1 MNKIEWHTGLNDFK
15 RHTLTGSNFNTHI
28 IDQEFEP
35 NRPLDVIIYDSL
47 RGFSKTFQ
55 VLYSGGLD
63 SELIMKSLLKHRVN
77 VTAVT
82 LIITVDDLIINTH
95 DLYYA
100 EKFCRE
106 NNVQQTFYTLNANE
120 FYPSGEYE
128 SYLTPYNI
136 VQPHVASHF
145 WLIEKCSEYALIGG
159 DWPWIQCD
167 KTPRLISPYKI
178 DYSSY
183 ERFMKDK
190 KIEGCGNALSCSF
203 ELAYNLS
210 KNQLNSSFNTLGKFI
225 EINRLKIDMFKLD
238 LEPRIKSYGWE
249 GIPDRFFNI
258 YEYRMNL
265 LKKIGIINNSISW
278 GDKYKALINSTVTSN
293 DTF

>member
-1 MNKIEWHTGLNDFK
+1 MNKIEWATGLNNFK
-15 RHTLTGSNFNTHI
+15 IHTLMDSSFNTQL
-28 IDQEFEP
+28 IDQDFERD
-35 NRPLDVIIYDSL
+35 RPLDVIIYDSL
-47 RGFSKTFQ
+47 KYYSNTFQ

-77 VTAVT
+77 ITAIT
-82 LIITVDDLIINTH
+82 LIIKVDDLIVNTH

-106 NNVQQTFYTLNANE
+106 NNVEQTFYTLNAND
-120 FYPSGEYE
+120 FYYSGEYE
-128 SYLTPYNI
+128 SYLIPYSI

-167 KTPRLISPYKI
+167 KTPHLISPYKI

-183 ERFMKDK
+183 ERFMVDK

-203 ELAYNLS
+203 ELAYTLS
-210 KNQLNSSFNTLGKFI
+210 KIQMNSSHNTMGKFN
-225 EINRLKIDMFKLD
+225 EINRLKINMYGLD
-238 LEPRIKSYGWE
+238 LEPRTKSYGWE
-249 GIPDRFFNI
+249 GIPDRLFNI
-258 YEYRMNL
+258 YDYRMNL
-265 LKKIGIINNSISW
+265 LKKIGIISNSISW
-278 GDKYKALINSTVTSN
+278 GDKYKSLINSTVTTN